1 MIRKGHI
8 IVLLLSVH
16 LVTFGCVSMFN
27 TPKVTTSCSF
37 DQTWS
42 VALASVDEFELR
54 RINQEDGLIE
64 TEWIGLESKTK
75 SGFSLFEAFARDSNQ
90 ERAKFFINISTK
102 SNGTLIAVQQ
112 NREFFSSMGVQSQSN
127 PWRRIPPVEEEE
139 QRLSNRISNQLR
151 AKGCTILS

>member
-1 MIRKGHI
+1 MRKGY
-8 IVLLLSVH
+8 VNMLLLSVF
-16 LVTFGCVSMFN
+16 LVTLGCVGLFN

-54 RINQEDGLIE
+54 RIDQEDGLIE
-64 TEWIGLESKTK
+64 TEWIGLASKTK
-75 SGFSLFEAFARDSNQ
+75 SGFSLFESFARDANQ
-90 ERAKFFINISTK
+90 ERAKFFINISTQ

-127 PWRRIPPVEEEE
+127 PWRRIPPIEEEE